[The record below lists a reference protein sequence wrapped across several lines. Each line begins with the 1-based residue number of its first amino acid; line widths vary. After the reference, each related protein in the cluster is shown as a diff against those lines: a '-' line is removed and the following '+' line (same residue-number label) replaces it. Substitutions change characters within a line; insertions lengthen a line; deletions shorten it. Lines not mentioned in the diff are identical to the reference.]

1 LHSSPAHRP
10 VHRTKEP
17 QMYIGAGA
25 LVVILIIILLIIL
38 L

>member
-1 LHSSPAHRP
+1 VVGRLRRERAS
-10 VHRTKEP
+10 
-17 QMYIGAGA
+17 MYIGAGT

>member
-1 LHSSPAHRP
+1 VEVPDQPPGAS
-10 VHRTKEP
+10 
-17 QMYIGAGA
+17 MYIGAGA

>member
-1 LHSSPAHRP
+1 MSTGICPY
-10 VHRTKEP
+10 RTRAEERY
-17 QMYIGAGA
+17 MYIGAGA